1 MKTLNMQELLKQY
14 KIDVEFIE
22 EFLDN
27 DPVEIQEAFYIRE
40 EILKNFDNLT
50 WKELKE
56 FLNTEK
62 ILEKYLNKIKQK
74 YPILYEKIIEP
85 QNELLKTKLIDIF
98 ITS

>member
-50 WKELKE
+50 WKGLKE

>member
-1 MKTLNMQELLKQY
+1 MKTLSMQELLKQY

-22 EFLDN
+22 EFLGN
-27 DPVEIQEAFYIRE
+27 DPVEIQEAFYIRK

>member
-1 MKTLNMQELLKQY
+1 MQELLKQY